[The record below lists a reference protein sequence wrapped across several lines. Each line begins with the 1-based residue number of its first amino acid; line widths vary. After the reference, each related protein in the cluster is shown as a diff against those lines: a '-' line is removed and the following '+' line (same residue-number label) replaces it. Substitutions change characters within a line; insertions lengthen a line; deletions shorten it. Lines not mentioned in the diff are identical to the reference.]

1 MQSLA
6 AMNNP
11 SLLRIAHASYTLL
24 VIAMNFISLN
34 PKESPLNDT
43 FVLSFRLD
51 YIVHFLVFFL
61 WASLTRA
68 AYRPHFSQN
77 FSRAVL
83 WVAAGLLLAVV
94 SEGLQLFIPYRS
106 FNINDI
112 VANTIAV
119 LIGSLLFIY
128 YPNKFVKKNA

>member
-1 MQSLA
+1 
-6 AMNNP
+6 MNIP
-11 SLLRIAHASYTLL
+11 SLPRIAHASYTIL
-24 VIAMNFISLN
+24 VIALNFVALN
-34 PKESPLNDT
+34 PKDSALNDT

-51 YIVHFLVFFL
+51 YIVHFLIFLL
-61 WASLTRA
+61 WAMLTRL
-68 AYRPHFSQN
+68 AYKPHFRQS

-112 VANTIAV
+112 VANTLAI
-119 LIGSLLFIY
+119 LIGSLLYIH
-128 YPNKFVKKNA
+128 YPDKFVKNS